1 MSKGMSTVYCPYC
14 FRHQILSVC
23 FHDLK
28 PSHPISFHTYYILQS
43 LPFIHHTVELKH
55 ASICCQQFSLTFE
68 ICSDDNE
75 FNDIDSG
82 SDSLSSE
89 KYIQKSHS
97 SPARSYY
104 QEQLAPAPSAYY
116 YPTVSPPTV
125 PPQVIVDPSPTPCEL
140 INLSVVA
147 PRGPFRTF
155 LNFPCNNTRI
165 MCK

>member
-1 MSKGMSTVYCPYC
+1 M
-14 FRHQILSVC
+14 L
-23 FHDLK
+23 
-28 PSHPISFHTYYILQS
+28 
-43 LPFIHHTVELKH
+43 
-55 ASICCQQFSLTFE
+55 SLTIIWNFLLKFWT
-68 ICSDDNE
+68 DDNNS
-75 FNDIDSG
+75 NDINSG

-140 INLSVVA
+140 INLSVAAHA
-147 PRGPFRTF
+147 PGPPF
-155 LNFPCNNTRI
+155 
-165 MCK
+165 

>member
-1 MSKGMSTVYCPYC
+1 MKFWT
-14 FRHQILSVC
+14 
-23 FHDLK
+23 
-28 PSHPISFHTYYILQS
+28 
-43 LPFIHHTVELKH
+43 
-55 ASICCQQFSLTFE
+55 
-68 ICSDDNE
+68 DDNNS
-75 FNDIDSG
+75 NDINSG

-140 INLSVVA
+140 INLSVAAHA
-147 PRGPFRTF
+147 PGPPF
-155 LNFPCNNTRI
+155 
-165 MCK
+165 